1 MEAHRPLDCATA
13 RPLIDA
19 YQLDELGHDG
29 RRALAAHLRDCPA
42 CSAELGSVTRLM
54 SLLAA
59 LPQPAP
65 ASDLDERI
73 ILAAIAARHRRH
85 DHRSWLSDLS
95 SQIVRGAVRTTGT
108 LVVTIATVALLGGVI
123 VFAATGFIVQT
134 VQAPASSGTVQPDV
148 TPTPVP
154 TPGPTTGP
162 TAPPEPP
169 TPAPSVE
176 IVTPVGTPA
185 PTVAPTPLETPL
197 ITPEP
202 TPAPTATVE
211 PTPQPTP
218 QPTST
223 PTPTEKPRR
232 TPPPTPIPSP
242 TDATAP
248 VRAPSTSP

>member
-1 MEAHRPLDCATA
+1 METHRPLDCAAA

-19 YQLDELGHDG
+19 YQFDELGHDA
-29 RRALAAHLRDCPA
+29 RRALAAHLRDCAA
-42 CSAELGSVTRLM
+42 CSAELGSVTQLM

-95 SQIVRGAVRTTGT
+95 TQIVRGAVRTTGT
-108 LVVTIATVALLGGVI
+108 LFVTIATVALLGGVI

-162 TAPPEPP
+162 TAPPEPA
-169 TPAPSVE
+169 TPAPSVV
-176 IVTPVGTPA
+176 IVTPVVTPA

-202 TPAPTATVE
+202 TPVPTATAE
-211 PTPQPTP
+211 PTPQPTA
-218 QPTST
+218 T

-232 TPPPTPIPSP
+232 TPPPTPSPSP
-242 TDATAP
+242 TESIAP
-248 VRAPSTSP
+248 VQAPSTSP